1 MHPIPRSFTAGA
13 SAIEKGGFP
22 ASLIPYPLSK
32 ASAPPL
38 RLLWQ
43 GMNVHDTFRNTQNA
57 VLRLA
62 GFDALLRNAEGAA
75 VLAALQIPS
84 LRRGICSP
92 GLPETLLRKAKT
104 VVGINR
110 TLYLPPAEGATKEWA
125 ETVITKKDFIS

>member
-43 GMNVHDTFRNTQNA
+43 GMNAHDTFRNTQNA

-75 VLAALQIPS
+75 VLEALQIPS

-92 GLPETLLRKAKT
+92 GLPETLLRKAY
-104 VVGINR
+104 IR
-110 TLYLPPAEGATKEWA
+110 IDALERLYRVPLQRCMLCPIPHW
-125 ETVITKKDFIS
+125 DR